1 MCDLVRTHWCMQVE
15 VFLEVATLDISTP
28 LVGAL
33 NGGATVF
40 PTSTAVDFLPKVRD
54 LIAGHRRACRADVRT
69 PGCTGGACT
78 TDGAH
83 AADGKRDC
91 CAEGWRRLSWCGVL
105 IAAMMSWLTS

>member
-15 VFLEVATLDISTP
+15 VFLEIVTLDILTP

-40 PTSTAVDFLPKVRD
+40 PTSTVVDFLPEVRG
-54 LIAGHRRACRADVRT
+54 LVAGHRRTCRADGCA
-69 PGCTGGACT
+69 PGSTGGACA

-83 AADGKRDC
+83 SADGKRDC
-91 CAEGWRRLSWCGVL
+91 CAEG
-105 IAAMMSWLTS
+105 